1 MFVIWDNKEVNLV
14 SQFMLN
20 LQIRVPYRP
29 VDSKISALSND
40 RDKLP
45 SGKQML
51 ALTLT

>member
-1 MFVIWDNKEVNLV
+1 MLVMQDSNEVNLF
-14 SQFMLN
+14 SQLMLN

-29 VDSKISALSND
+29 IDAKISALPTD

-45 SGKQML
+45 SGKQIL